1 MTNDPIEEVLRLPIS
16 MSSKSIDFSH
26 HQATEIW
33 LRAIGIGHSDFRNV
47 HEADDVVLPS
57 LSGEEMFLLVLE
69 QSESDDH
76 RKREVVLLELQ
87 SSTHAEKNGY

>member
-1 MTNDPIEEVLRLPIS
+1 M
-16 MSSKSIDFSH
+16 
-26 HQATEIW
+26 
-33 LRAIGIGHSDFRNV
+33 